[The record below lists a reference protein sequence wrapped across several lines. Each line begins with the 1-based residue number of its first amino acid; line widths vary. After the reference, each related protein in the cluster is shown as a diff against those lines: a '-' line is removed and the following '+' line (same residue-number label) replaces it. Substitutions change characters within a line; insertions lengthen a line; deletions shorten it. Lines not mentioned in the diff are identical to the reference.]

1 MTLKSILLKISFLI
15 GAGILLSAPVCH
27 ADNFAFQPSV
37 SMRGKP
43 KYAPDFKSFDY
54 VNPDAPKKGTLKQSA
69 FGSFDTFNPF
79 IINGIPPAGIGLM
92 YDTLMKQSADE
103 VFSLYGLIADGIFIL
118 PDNKGVAFHIN
129 PQARFSDNH
138 PITAQDVAFSFQILK
153 EKGVPT
159 YRYYYQDVRHVEII
173 NTHTIVF
180 HFHPNTQNPE
190 LPFILGELPILP
202 AHWWQDKDF
211 TKTTLEKPVGSGPY
225 QIDTFEVGR
234 RITYKR
240 LPHYWASNL
249 NVNKGFYN
257 FDTVVF
263 EYYRDTTV
271 AVEAF
276 KAHEFDIRLENEA
289 KKWAHFKTEQAVQDG
304 QIKMTQF
311 KHGMPSGM
319 QGYVFNLRRPL
330 FQDIRVRQAL
340 SLAFDFDWM
349 NQNLFYGLYTRTT
362 SFFDNSY
369 LKAPLQPTLVEQ
381 TVWEQLPFQD
391 VIRYQNPLPN
401 TTYFPLRTR
410 LKQALDLLKQ
420 AGWHVNNKGILVDK
434 NQKPFTFDILF
445 DAGNSATWERVTL
458 PYIAQLKRLGIQ
470 ANIRS
475 IDSIQY
481 KNRLDSFEYDMIV
494 GVWGQSLSPGNEQR
508 YFWGS
513 SSARQNGSMNYSG
526 IENPVIDALIE
537 KIIQADTAEK
547 LTASTQALDRALQ
560 NMYIVIPHWY
570 SPYNRFIYWHEIQMP
585 EQTPLKGVNPM
596 TWWKKQFF

>member
-1 MTLKSILLKISFLI
+1 MTLKSILLKISYSLI
-15 GAGILLSAPVCH
+15 LWCLLIIRPLSADTYPLQS
-27 ADNFAFQPSV
+27 AI
-37 SMRGKP
+37 SMRGQP
-43 KYAPDFKSFDY
+43 KYTPDFQAFDY
-54 VNPDAPKKGTLKQSA
+54 VNPDAPKHGTLKQSA

-79 IINGIPPAGIGLM
+79 VINGISAAGIGLM

-103 VFSLYGLIADGIFIL
+103 VFSLYGLIADGIFVL

-129 PQARFSDNH
+129 PKARFSDNQ
-138 PITAQDVAFSFQILK
+138 PITAKDVAFSFQTLK

-159 YRYYYQDVRHVEII
+159 YRYYYQDVQRVEQVD
-173 NTHTIVF
+173 THTVIF
-180 HFHPNTQNPE
+180 HFRENTQNPE

-202 AHWWQDKDF
+202 AHWWQTRDF
-211 TKTTLEKPVGSGPY
+211 TKTILEKPVSSGPY
-225 QIDTFEVGR
+225 QIDTFDVGR
-234 RITYKR
+234 RIVYKR
-240 LPHYWASNL
+240 LPDYWATDL

-257 FDTVVF
+257 FDTIIY

-304 QIKMTQF
+304 KIHMKQF
-311 KHGMPSGM
+311 KHGLPSGM

-340 SLAFDFDWM
+340 TLAFDFDWM
-349 NQNLFYGLYTRTT
+349 NHNLFHGLYTRTT

-369 LKAPLQPTLVEQ
+369 LKAPPYPTLDEQ
-381 TVWEQLPFQD
+381 TVWADLPFQD
-391 VIRYQNPLPN
+391 LTPYQNPLP
-401 TTYFPLRTR
+401 TPSHVPLRTR
-410 LKQALDLLKQ
+410 LKQALTLLKQ
-420 AGWHVNNKGILVDK
+420 AGWHVNEKGILVDK
-434 NQKPFTFDILF
+434 HQKPFMFDILF
-445 DAGNSATWERVTL
+445 DAGSSATWERVTL
-458 PYIAQLKRLGIQ
+458 PYVAQLKRLGIQ

-481 KNRLDSFEYDMIV
+481 KNRLDSYEYDMIV
-494 GVWGQSLSPGNEQR
+494 SVWGQSLSPGNEQR

-513 SSARQNGSMNYSG
+513 QTAHQNGSMNYSG
-526 IENPVIDALIE
+526 IASPVIDALID
-537 KIIQADTAEK
+537 KIIQADTPEK
-547 LTASTQALDRALQ
+547 LTASTHALDRALQ
-560 NMYIVIPHWY
+560 NMFIVIPHWY
-570 SPYNRFIYWHEIQMP
+570 SPYNRFIYWQDIQMP